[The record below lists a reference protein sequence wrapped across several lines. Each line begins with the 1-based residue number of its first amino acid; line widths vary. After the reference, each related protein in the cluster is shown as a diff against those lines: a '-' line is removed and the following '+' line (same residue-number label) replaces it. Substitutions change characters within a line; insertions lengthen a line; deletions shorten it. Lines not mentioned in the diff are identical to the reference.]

1 MPWWPSGTPSGGR
14 DPTVALEP
22 EEAQAPST
30 GPGGDAAGTPLLGP
44 DDDPDTP
51 GRPASRRERVGV
63 LFRRLVEAIRTGD
76 DDTVEAAVLALSRRS
91 RWLAPLALIVG
102 GLAMLFQ
109 GVRTLFINWRLT
121 LIQIL
126 PAMWIWVVMVDLKA
140 HVLHGRGF
148 HVFNSPVVLTLIVVT
163 IAAVTA
169 ASFYLNAVFA
179 FAIARKGPPEIRPA
193 FAMAREHRRTILVWG
208 FSVGVLVGFSAMV
221 VSRWGQFWFTF
232 SLGIMAGV
240 LMFAYV
246 AVPSRLLGLRTNQS
260 RRDKL
265 SAAAV
270 GGAIGVV
277 ICSPPYAL
285 GRIAILMIGSHTFR
299 YLAVLLLVIAVVLQ
313 TGATSAV
320 KAVKMSAKIVA
331 GSTPDEAD
339 LEVFGEPVT
348 GA

>member
-1 MPWWPSGTPSGGR
+1 MPGR
-14 DPTVALEP
+14 RHP
-22 EEAQAPST
+22 
-30 GPGGDAAGTPLLGP
+30 PLLGCRVGASV
-44 DDDPDTP
+44 DAESESS
-51 GRPASRRERVGV
+51 PASSGIPPVDAARPKRRERVGV
-63 LFRRLVEAIRTGD
+63 LVGRLVEAVRHGD
-76 DDTVEAAVLALSRRS
+76 DDTVEVAVLALSRRS
-91 RWLAPLALIVG
+91 RWLAPLALMVG

-121 LIQIL
+121 IIQIL

-140 HVLHGRGF
+140 HVLHGREF
-148 HVFNSPVVLTLIVVT
+148 HVFKSPAVVIPIVLA

-179 FAIARKGPPEIRPA
+179 FAIARKGAPEIRPA
-193 FAMAREHRRTILVWG
+193 FALARVHLRTILTWG
-208 FSVGVLVGFSAMV
+208 LGVGVLVGFSAMV
-221 VSRWGQFWFTF
+221 VDRWGQFWFAF

-246 AVPSRLLGLRTNQS
+246 AIPSRLLGLQAKQS
-260 RRDKL
+260 TRDKI

-270 GGAIGVV
+270 GGAVGAVV
-277 ICSPPYAL
+277 CSPPYVL

-299 YLAVLLLVIAVVLQ
+299 YLAILLLIVAVVLQ

-331 GSTPDEAD
+331 GNSPDDAD
-339 LEVFGEPVT
+339 AEVFGEKAT

>member
-1 MPWWPSGTPSGGR
+1 VAAVAGA
-14 DPTVALEP
+14 DPTVTTD
-22 EEAQAPST
+22 PSV
-30 GPGGDAAGTPLLGP
+30 GRVGT
-44 DDDPDTP
+44 
-51 GRPASRRERVGV
+51 SRREQVRV
-63 LFRRLVEAIRTGD
+63 LFRRLVHAIRTGD

-91 RWLAPLALIVG
+91 RWLAPLALLVG

-140 HVLHGRGF
+140 HVLHGKGF
-148 HVFNSPVVLTLIVVT
+148 HVFKNPFVEVAV
-163 IAAVTA
+163 IALVALVTA

-179 FAIARKGPPEIRPA
+179 FAIARKGTPEIRPA
-193 FAMAREHRRTILVWG
+193 FALAAVHRKTILTWG
-208 FSVGVLVGFSAMV
+208 LGVGVLVGFSAFV
-221 VSRWGQFWFTF
+221 VDRWGQFWFAF

-246 AVPSRLLGLRTNQS
+246 AIPSRLLGLRTEQS

-270 GGAIGVV
+270 GGAIGAV

-285 GRIAILMIGSHTFR
+285 GRIALIMIGSHTFR
-299 YLAVLLLVIAVVLQ
+299 YLAILLLIIAVILQ

-331 GSTPDEAD
+331 GSTPEEAEAD
-339 LEVFGEPVT
+339 VFGEPVADT
-348 GA
+348 